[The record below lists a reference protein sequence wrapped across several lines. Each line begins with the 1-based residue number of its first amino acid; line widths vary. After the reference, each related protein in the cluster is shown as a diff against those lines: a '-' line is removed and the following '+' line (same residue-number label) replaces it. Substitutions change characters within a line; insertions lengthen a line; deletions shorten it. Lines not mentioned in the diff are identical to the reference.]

1 VPASTDNANVRSRID
16 LCGHGSFIVLRAT
29 KRGKKRLGRLLSKVG
44 ERDNKGGKQED
55 DNEGED

>member
-1 VPASTDNANVRSRID
+1 MRPLQFRSARD
-16 LCGHGSFIVLRAT
+16 G

-44 ERDNKGGKQED
+44 EQDNKGGKQED